1 MLDTV
6 LKCHMCDVDLKIMR
20 IGDNAMY
27 YCKKCGRT
35 TSIDPAFSISEQSAY
50 TA

>member
-1 MLDTV
+1 MEIT

-27 YCKKCGRT
+27 YCQKCGRT
-35 TSIDPAFSISEQSAY
+35 TSIDATYNISEQSAY

>member
-1 MLDTV
+1 MEIT
-6 LKCHMCDVDLKIMR
+6 LKCHMCEIGLKIMK

-27 YCKKCGRT
+27 YCHKCGRT
-35 TSIDPAFSISEQSAY
+35 TSIDSACSISEQTAY